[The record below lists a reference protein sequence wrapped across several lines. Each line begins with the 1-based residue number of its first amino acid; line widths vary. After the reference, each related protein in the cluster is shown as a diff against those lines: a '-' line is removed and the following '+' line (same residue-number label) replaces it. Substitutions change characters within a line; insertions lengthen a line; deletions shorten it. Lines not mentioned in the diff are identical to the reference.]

1 MTKKNHTL
9 SSVTKMVQA
18 LRYLDKDSGAIVPPI
33 QSTATY
39 ARDENY
45 EIKKPYWYRRDGNET
60 TLHAEKMIAELEEA
74 AETLLFASGMSAATA
89 VIDAL
94 SPNAHVVI
102 PKAMYHG
109 VLQQFQAYEAKNRLR
124 ISYYTAGNLE
134 ELSNAMKS
142 NTALVWVETP
152 NNPDWAITDISK
164 AADIAHS
171 KGAKILTDCTC
182 LLYTS
187 PSPRD

>member
-9 SSVTKMVQA
+9 SSETKMVQA

-33 QSTATY
+33 QSTETY

-89 VIDAL
+89 VIDTL

-134 ELSNAMKS
+134 ELSNAMKRI
-142 NTALVWVETP
+142 LHLFG
-152 NNPDWAITDISK
+152 SK
-164 AADIAHS
+164 HPIIQTGQLQTFL
-171 KGAKILTDCTC
+171 KQQILHIQKERKFLPTVQQHH
-182 LLYTS
+182 LAQQKH
-187 PSPRD
+187 